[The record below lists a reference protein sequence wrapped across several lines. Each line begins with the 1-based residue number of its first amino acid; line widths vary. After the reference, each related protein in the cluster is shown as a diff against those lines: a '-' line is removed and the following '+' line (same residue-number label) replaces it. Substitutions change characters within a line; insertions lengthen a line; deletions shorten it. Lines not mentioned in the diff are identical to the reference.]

1 MRLVL
6 PICLA
11 EAFAFVFSNIGFQN
25 NITQVENVSLSYN
38 IFILYDDIDS
48 MYLFITYIKR

>member
-25 NITQVENVSLSYN
+25 NITQVENVSLSYM
-38 IFILYDDIDS
+38 FILYDDIDS